1 MLTDPNGRSGIDQLS
16 GLASGHR
23 KDLAQEE
30 RLAAM
35 NELVAPLQADL
46 EAGHDRPQHA
56 PVFVL
61 GPPRGGTTVTS
72 QLIASSGLF
81 GITTNFMA
89 RFWRAPALGL
99 TIQNALGFG
108 DDPQVSSYESR
119 RGVTLG
125 WREPSEFGYFWS
137 GFFDLGQNT
146 HVLGPGERA
155 RLDAVGMARAVAS
168 MEHVAG
174 RPMAFKNNTWFT
186 LNADALAQVFPG
198 CVLVVCDRDPF
209 FIAQSIWLNRLDHY
223 GDPNCW
229 WSVRPSDYEH
239 IVTLDPLEQVAAQA
253 VSIKAEMAAK
263 LATAKSAKIVFA
275 GYDRLTSDPRS
286 LISEIAM
293 LVGYSNEE
301 TISARERLPLQ
312 LPSTNSVR
320 LDAKTASALRAYVDR
335 HMERRGLSK

>member
-1 MLTDPNGRSGIDQLS
+1 
-16 GLASGHR
+16 
-23 KDLAQEE
+23 
-30 RLAAM
+30 M
-35 NELVAPLQADL
+35 NALVAPLQAVL
-46 EAGHDRPQHA
+46 EAGHERPQHP

-72 QLIASSGLF
+72 QLIAASGLF

-89 RFWRAPALGL
+89 RFWRAPALGM

-108 DDPQVSSYESR
+108 DDTHVSSYHSR
-119 RGVTLG
+119 RGVTVG

-137 GFFDLGQNT
+137 FFFDLGQNT
-146 HVLGPGERA
+146 HALEPGERS

-168 MEHVAG
+168 MEYVAG

-186 LNADALAQVFPG
+186 LNADVLAQVFPG

-223 GDPNCW
+223 GDVNCW

-253 VSIKAEMAAK
+253 VSIKAEMVAK
-263 LATAKSAKIVFA
+263 LATVKNAKIVSA
-275 GYDRLTSDPRS
+275 HYDRLTSDPRGV
-286 LISEIAM
+286 IGEIAM
-293 LVGYSNEE
+293 LAGYSNQLA
-301 TISARERLPLQ
+301 ISACERLPLQ
-312 LPSTNSVR
+312 LPSTNSVQ
-320 LDAKTASALRAYVDR
+320 LDAKTASGLRAYVDR
-335 HMERRGLSK
+335 HMAQRGLSR